1 VIIGIP
7 KEIKDNEYR
16 VALPPEGVA
25 ELVSAGHTVLVEH
38 RAGEGSGFADADYAA
53 AGAALVSTDAA
64 FGAELILKVKEPQPG
79 EIGRF
84 HTGQVLFTYLH
95 LAADGALTRGLMD
108 TGVTA
113 IAYEAVRDA
122 DGRLPLLAPMS
133 AVAGALA
140 VTMGTH
146 YLERAYGGR
155 GVLLPGIA
163 GIEAGKVTV
172 IGAGVV
178 GMNAT
183 RVAVGMG
190 ARVTVLDRSPEALAR
205 ITAAYPSVIV
215 RESTVEAVAQAVA
228 DADIVVGGVLIPGA
242 QAPRMVTRDMIAAMR
257 SGSVIVD
264 VAIDQG
270 GCIEGIRATSHSAPV
285 YVEDGIVFCAIP
297 NMPGVVPLTST
308 RALAA
313 ATLPYIRRIAS
324 EGWRAAVAS
333 DAGLRQGLRMTDRH
347 MTHQGL
353 ADAFSLPYA
362 EPDLA
367 G

>member
-25 ELVSAGHTVLVEH
+25 ELAGAGHTVRVESG
-38 RAGEGSGFADADYAA
+38 AGEGSGFSDADYAA
-53 AGAALVSTDAA
+53 AGAALLPIDEV
-64 FGAELILKVKEPQPG
+64 FEAELILKVKEPQPG

-84 HTGQVLFTYLH
+84 HADQILFTYLH
-95 LAADGALTRGLMD
+95 LAADEALTRGLMD

-140 VTMGTH
+140 VTMGAH

-163 GIEAGKVTV
+163 GIDPGQVTV

-190 ARVTVLDRSPEALAR
+190 ARVTVLDRSLEALAR
-205 ITAAYPSVIV
+205 LTAAYPASIA
-215 RESTVEAVAQAVA
+215 RESTPEAVAQAVA

-242 QAPRMVTRDMIAAMR
+242 QAPRMITREMIAAMR
-257 SGSVIVD
+257 PGSVIVD

-270 GCIEGIRATSHSAPV
+270 GCVEGIRPTSHTDPV
-285 YVEDGIVFCAIP
+285 YVENGVVFCAIP

-313 ATLPYIRRIAS
+313 ATLPYIRRIAAD
-324 EGWRAAVAS
+324 GWQAAAAA
-333 DAGLRQGLRMTDRH
+333 DPGLRHGLRMTHRH

-362 EPDLA
+362 DP